1 MSKDKPNPTAIDGSD
16 LWFAIVA
23 ARYNS
28 DLVEVLLQRAQR
40 TLLDARV
47 PQEQIK
53 VVHVPGS
60 AEIPYAAHM
69 LAMTGE
75 YDAVIGLGVVIAG
88 ETPHHEIIATS
99 TASALQSSAL
109 RSEVPMINGIIVTLD
124 RAQAEARCT
133 GLMDRGPE
141 FARAALEMAVHR
153 VELGEHLEQID
164 DEERARKKGGDPF
177 AQN

>member
-1 MSKDKPNPTAIDGSD
+1 
-16 LWFAIVA
+16 
-23 ARYNS
+23 
-28 DLVEVLLQRAQR
+28 
-40 TLLDARV
+40 
-47 PQEQIK
+47 
-53 VVHVPGS
+53 
-60 AEIPYAAHM
+60 M

-164 DEERARKKGGDPF
+164 DEERARKKGVDPF

>member
-1 MSKDKPNPTAIDGSD
+1 MSKDKPKPTAIDGSD
-16 LWFAIVA
+16 LRFAIVA

-28 DLVEVLLQRAQR
+28 DLVECLRERAQR
-40 TLLDARV
+40 TLLDAHV
-47 PQEQIK
+47 PLDQIK

-75 YDAVIGLGVVIAG
+75 YDAIIGLGVVIAG
-88 ETPHHEIIATS
+88 ETPHHEIIAAS
-99 TASALQSSAL
+99 TAAALQNSAL

-133 GLMDRGPE
+133 GILDRGPE

-153 VELGEHLEQID
+153 VTLGEHLEKID
-164 DEERARKKGGDPF
+164 DEERSQKKDVDPF

>member
-40 TLLDARV
+40 TVLDARV

-88 ETPHHEIIATS
+88 ETPI
-99 TASALQSSAL
+99 
-109 RSEVPMINGIIVTLD
+109 
-124 RAQAEARCT
+124 
-133 GLMDRGPE
+133 
-141 FARAALEMAVHR
+141 
-153 VELGEHLEQID
+153 
-164 DEERARKKGGDPF
+164 
-177 AQN
+177 

>member
-1 MSKDKPNPTAIDGSD
+1 MSKDKPKPTAIDGRD

-23 ARYNS
+23 ARYNG
-28 DLVEVLLQRAQR
+28 DLVGALLERAQK
-40 TLLDARV
+40 TLLDAHV
-47 PQEQIK
+47 PPEQIK

-88 ETPHHEIIATS
+88 DTPHHEIIASS
-99 TASALQSSAL
+99 TAVALQSSAL
-109 RSEVPMINGIIVTLD
+109 RSEVPMINGILVTLD

-133 GLMDRGPE
+133 GVIDRGPE

-153 VELGEHLEQID
+153 VELGEHLEAMD